1 LRFSHPS
8 SRHEWCTAF
17 LALARSL
24 LLAGHLSGLKARLL
38 LGLILRAKVDRN
50 AAVAEFTPTSKS
62 RLPLCR
68 DRGISGMAGVRPP
81 PISSRE

>member
-1 LRFSHPS
+1 MVYRLPG
-8 SRHEWCTAF
+8 
-17 LALARSL
+17 ARPSL
-24 LLAGHLSGLKARLL
+24 LPAGHLSGLKARLL

-68 DRGISGMAGVRPP
+68 DRGISGILTTLP
-81 PISSRE
+81 S